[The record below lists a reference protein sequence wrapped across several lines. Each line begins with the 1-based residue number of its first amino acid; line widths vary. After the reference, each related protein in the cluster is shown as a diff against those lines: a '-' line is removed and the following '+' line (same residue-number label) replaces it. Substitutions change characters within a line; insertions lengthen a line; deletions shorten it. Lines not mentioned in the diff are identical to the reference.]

1 MDQGSSRRLG
11 KVDGRGRG
19 IMNVRLELDCKEI
32 ARFEYGAHAMW
43 AAMALSKEDDRLWT
57 VIDERASEATVM
69 EYRNG
74 KAY

>member
-1 MDQGSSRRLG
+1 
-11 KVDGRGRG
+11 
-19 IMNVRLELDCKEI
+19 MNVILELDCREI

-43 AAMALSKEDDRLWT
+43 AALALSKEDDRLWT
-57 VIDERASEATVM
+57 VIDERNSEVTTI

>member
-1 MDQGSSRRLG
+1 M
-11 KVDGRGRG
+11 V
-19 IMNVRLELDCKEI
+19 NVILELDCREI

-43 AAMALSKEDDRLWT
+43 AALALSKEDDRLWT
-57 VIDERASEATVM
+57 VIDERNSEVTTI

>member
-1 MDQGSSRRLG
+1 
-11 KVDGRGRG
+11 
-19 IMNVRLELDCKEI
+19 MNVILELDCREI

-43 AAMALSKEDDRLWT
+43 AAIALSKEDDRLWT
-57 VIDERASEATVM
+57 VIDERYSEITTI